1 MWAISNEEVRR
12 VTDVAIIIITISR
25 AVFIEI
31 LMVSSDDLLNR
42 KVKFSGVKFALKLI
56 AFS

>member
-1 MWAISNEEVRR
+1 MWAISNEEVGR

-31 LMVSSDDLLNR
+31 LMVSSDDMLNR
-42 KVKFSGVKFALKLI
+42 KVKFSGV
-56 AFS
+56 